1 MMLRQIKEKTRKRKK
16 PWILIH
22 FGASW
27 EDISSHHFTF
37 VFTPF
42 MLEPPAVEMMSPWKL
57 PTCGLLNKC
66 AVCSG
71 RSVRD
76 QQPDFP
82 EDNATGIISST
93 CCPGIS
99 VRLYTVI
106 GVTKVELKFLFQAP
120 SLLQES
126 PAIKPSISWDAQPL
140 SQCQDTWTRWKYLAC
155 VTQSRGKSG
164 MGATY
169 WEYKTRNMDCQ
180 KLGWKNEQELGN
192 SYWRKVSVLE
202 DRERLKSMCSTAQWQ
217 EYLL

>member
-42 MLEPPAVEMMSPWKL
+42 MLEPPAVEMMTSWKL

-99 VRLYTVI
+99 VRLYTVLHRGYKGGAEVFI
-106 GVTKVELKFLFQAP
+106 PGSFPATGKPCYKTKHQLGC
-120 SLLQES
+120 
-126 PAIKPSISWDAQPL
+126 PASIS
-140 SQCQDTWTRWKYLAC
+140 
-155 VTQSRGKSG
+155 VSRHLNK
-164 MGATY
+164 MEVPCLCYT
-169 WEYKTRNMDCQ
+169 
-180 KLGWKNEQELGN
+180 
-192 SYWRKVSVLE
+192 V
-202 DRERLKSMCSTAQWQ
+202 
-217 EYLL
+217 